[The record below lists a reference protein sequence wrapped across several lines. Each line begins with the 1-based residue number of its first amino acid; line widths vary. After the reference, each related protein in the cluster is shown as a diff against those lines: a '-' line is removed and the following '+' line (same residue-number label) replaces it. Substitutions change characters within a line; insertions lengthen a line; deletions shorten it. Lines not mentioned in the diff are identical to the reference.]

1 MNDQKN
7 MNATVTTSGNVGGII
22 YNVTIKVQRSIHD
35 AWLQW
40 LQEEHIP
47 DVIQTG
53 CFTHAVILRLLEVD
67 ETEGPTFA
75 VQYFAESKSLYNNY
89 IQTHAAA
96 MRQKGFDKWGDQFI
110 AFRSVMQVVN

>member
-1 MNDQKN
+1 M
-7 MNATVTTSGNVGGII
+7 II
-22 YNVTIKVQRSIHD
+22 YNVTIKVQQSISD

-53 CFTHAVILRLLEVD
+53 CFTHATILRLLEVD
-67 ETEGPTFA
+67 DSEGPTYA
-75 VQYFAESKSLYNNY
+75 VQYFAESKSLYNRY
-89 IQTHAAA
+89 IENHAAA
-96 MRQKGFDKWGDQFI
+96 MRQKSFDKWGAAFI